1 MYNKSHTT
9 QHTTPHHTGIVVG
22 VPNPCPGDSEA
33 LQDAIDLALQSADK
47 EGVRGSSITP
57 YILAMVE
64 KLTKGI
70 SIILF

>member
-1 MYNKSHTT
+1 M
-9 QHTTPHHTGIVVG
+9 
-22 VPNPCPGDSEA
+22 PNPCPGDSKA